1 MTMPRTS
8 QQPKG
13 ETFNFRIDPTLKAA
27 FTAAAEAE
35 AKPAAQVLRDFTRS
49 YVKQKARRAF
59 EAEAHRQSLAIAAR
73 SRDPGRDDHISLGEL
88 EGLAD
93 EDSFADEWKA

>member
-35 AKPAAQVLRDFTRS
+35 AKPAAQVLRDFMRS
-49 YVKQKARRAF
+49 YVKQTARRAF

-73 SRDPGRDDHISLGEL
+73 SRDHISLGEL